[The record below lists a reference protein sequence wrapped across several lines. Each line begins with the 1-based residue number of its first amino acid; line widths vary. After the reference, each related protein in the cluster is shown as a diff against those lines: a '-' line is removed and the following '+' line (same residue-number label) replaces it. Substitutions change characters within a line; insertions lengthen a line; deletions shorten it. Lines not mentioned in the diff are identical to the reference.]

1 MLDNGRRIFFGDRPD
16 DKQRWEDGEGRDE
29 RLDSA
34 IAHLQGAA
42 NEQMFSDI
50 LEDLGRKTP
59 GLYCPLCQKS
69 FSRKW
74 NRNQRM
80 KDHCNT
86 VSELKKGIAA
96 VIAEASTASEE
107 AETPP
112 ERAVSTPFLVTE
124 DPVPPSVPLMSLKMI
139 ECPIF
144 LIRDKLS
151 RRRSRLLF
159 QGPQGP

>member
-1 MLDNGRRIFFGDRPD
+1 MLDDGRIFFFGDRPD
-16 DKQRWEDGEGRDE
+16 DGQMWEDGKGRDE

-80 KDHCNT
+80 KDHYDT

-96 VIAEASTASEE
+96 GRLQKQAQ
-107 AETPP
+107 
-112 ERAVSTPFLVTE
+112 RAKKQKRLQREPSRLLSWSTE
-124 DPVPPSVPLMSLKMI
+124 DPVPPSVPLTSLKMV

-144 LIRDKLS
+144 LIRDRLS
-151 RRRSRLLF
+151 RRRSR
-159 QGPQGP
+159 